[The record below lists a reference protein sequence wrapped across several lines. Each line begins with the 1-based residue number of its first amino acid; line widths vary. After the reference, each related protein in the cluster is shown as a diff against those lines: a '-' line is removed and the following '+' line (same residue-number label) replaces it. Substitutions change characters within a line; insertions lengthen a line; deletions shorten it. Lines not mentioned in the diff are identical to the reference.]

1 MGSAIFP
8 IARIRDSRE
17 TGFEQRT
24 MARKFTLTDPS
35 LQVSAST
42 LKMRM
47 LKKLHCG
54 LRYEKQ
60 VWGAGAK
67 LVAGVD
73 EVGRGSLFGP
83 VVAAAVILNPQNLLR
98 GLRDSKLLPQK
109 RREILAERIRHRALA
124 YSISAVDA
132 ETIDRINIY
141 QASRMAMLM
150 AVQQLA
156 MPPDHL
162 LIDALKIDCD
172 CPQTSIIH
180 GDALSISI
188 AAASIIAK
196 VERDR
201 MMREFDPLY
210 PLYGLASHKGYST
223 PRHIAS
229 LRQHGPSPLHR
240 QSFAPVWNS
249 NGVASQELLQLALE
263 EDENPQAIEEL
274 AAVAADLN

>member
-1 MGSAIFP
+1 
-8 IARIRDSRE
+8 
-17 TGFEQRT
+17 

-60 VWGAGAK
+60 VWAAGAK

-109 RREILAERIRHRALA
+109 RREILAARIRQRALA
-124 YSISAVDA
+124 YSIAAVDA

-150 AVQQLA
+150 AVQQLP

-180 GDALSISI
+180 GDALSVSI

-201 MMREFDPLY
+201 MMCELDPQY
-210 PLYGLASHKGYST
+210 PLKYLVLFLIVVAVGGLGRVTGVFYAALIIGMLDFVLKIYLPQGGTVFIYGMT
-223 PRHIAS
+223 I
-229 LRQHGPSPLHR
+229 
-240 QSFAPVWNS
+240 
-249 NGVASQELLQLALE
+249 LLLLWR
-263 EDENPQAIEEL
+263 PQGLFGRAT
-274 AAVAADLN
+274 